1 MKVCPNCNSG
11 AADEARF
18 CNNCGNAFPEAPQDP
33 VQAPA
38 PEAPQAPVQAPVPEA
53 PQAPVQAPVQPPM
66 QAPVQNVPEKSKKK
80 TAPVIIAVVA
90 VIAVIG
96 IVIGVLFATGVL
108 GSKDNDEDDKDKD
121 STSLSQEESSDEE
134 KTDSEEKSTEEE
146 TTEEKT
152 TEEVTTEEVTE
163 DKPSFEGTII
173 TTGEFN
179 GNVYTNDSIGVTFT
193 LDDGWV
199 FASEEEHEERKQAML
214 ASTQSG
220 DGVIVGAFDMTTTEE
235 ELSEKEL
242 LDIMVDSFGDNEK
255 MEITQKGCKAGL
267 GII

>member
-179 GNVYTNDSIGVTFT
+179 GNVYTNDSVGITLT
-193 LDDGWV
+193 LDDGWQ
-199 FASEEEHEERKQAML
+199 FASDEQILQPPELFVAELISSTSILFVLSTATNAVPLHKTL
-214 ASTQSG
+214 YFKDNFIAS
-220 DGVIVGAFDMTTTEE
+220 
-235 ELSEKEL
+235 
-242 LDIMVDSFGDNEK
+242 SFIFNASYFL
-255 MEITQKGCKAGL
+255 IS
-267 GII
+267 